1 MRVPLPEP
9 EGPEMTISLAIA
21 VLRCAGQSAS
31 MSSNSLRCRG
41 VSPLTVLEELTR
53 QRSRSLLA
61 FTRPYL
67 GAASTR
73 SSTLAV

>member
-1 MRVPLPEP
+1 MRVPFPEP
-9 EGPEMTISLAIA
+9 EGPEMTISLEMA
-21 VLRCAGQSAS
+21 VLRCCGQSAN

-53 QRSRSLLA
+53 HRSRSLLA

-67 GAASTR
+67 GAARTR
-73 SSTLAV
+73 SRTLAV